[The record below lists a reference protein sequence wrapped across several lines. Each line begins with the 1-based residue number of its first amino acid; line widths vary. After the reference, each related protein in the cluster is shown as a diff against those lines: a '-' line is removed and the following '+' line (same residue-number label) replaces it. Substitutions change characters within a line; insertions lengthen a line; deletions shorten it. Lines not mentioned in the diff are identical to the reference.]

1 MGRKDNREVIDYLFC
16 QQIYQGNG
24 RSVNRKAIK
33 MYINQKLQLK
43 NDTYTNKE
51 IYQRLVEILRLNTGN
66 VTRAQE
72 RPRRM
77 GPIIVD

>member
-1 MGRKDNREVIDYLFC
+1 MGRKENKEIVDYLFC
-16 QQIYQGNG
+16 QQIYQENG
-24 RSVNRKAIK
+24 CSLNRKAIK
-33 MYINQKLQLK
+33 MYINQRLQLK

-51 IYQRLVEILRLNTGN
+51 IYQRLAEILRMHTGN
-66 VTRAQE
+66 GTRVQE